1 MVECGC
7 NDNKWC
13 VMGVLRM
20 HMVGLSFYKSIF
32 TNYLNF
38 FHDNL
43 ITRFPSEDPDD
54 SDEADDDSVGLTS
67 GATSRI
73 DTGTAE
79 DSEEVGC
86 NCSSINSAA
95 LAPVALV
102 GPVGC
107 IVMGCIICG
116 CGIIIIC
123 DGCCIGTIIICGIIC
138 CCCGIM
144 TMGCC
149 CCCIIMGCCC
159 ICNGDDGSYIGV

>member
-1 MVECGC
+1 MRPQSNSTHPVSIC
-7 NDNKWC
+7 DNKWC
-13 VMGVLRM
+13 VMDVLRM
-20 HMVGLSFYKSIF
+20 HVVGLSFYKSIF
-32 TNYLNF
+32 ANYLNF

-79 DSEEVGC
+79 DSEEVVDGC

-102 GPVGC
+102 GLVGGIIIMDC
-107 IVMGCIICG
+107 IGCGTIIMGCIG
-116 CGIIIIC
+116 CGIII
-123 DGCCIGTIIICGIIC
+123 
-138 CCCGIM
+138 
-144 TMGCC
+144 MGCIC
-149 CCCIIMGCCC
+149 CCCIICCGCGNIIVGCCC
-159 ICNGDDGSYIGV
+159 ICNGDDGV